1 METEF
6 LDLVVKY
13 NLQKKLENG
22 DRQAIEFV
30 MNEFQRLE
38 GIIRDY
44 EIVMKQ
50 TVEKLNSKS
59 FKKPRNYETY
69 QLS

>member
-6 LDLVVKY
+6 IGLIEKMH
-13 NLQKKLENG
+13 LQKKLEQG
-22 DRQAIEFV
+22 DAKAIDLV

-50 TVEKLNSKS
+50 TVEKLNSRT
-59 FKKPRNYETY
+59 FKTPNTKGIE
-69 QLS
+69 

>member
-1 METEF
+1 MESEF
-6 LDLVVKY
+6 IGLIEKM
-13 NLQKKLENG
+13 NLQKKLEQG
-22 DRQAIEFV
+22 DAKAIDLV

-50 TVEKLNSKS
+50 TVEKLNSRT
-59 FKKPRNYETY
+59 FKTPNIKGIE
-69 QLS
+69 

>member
-6 LDLVVKY
+6 IGLIEKMH
-13 NLQKKLENG
+13 LQKKLEQG
-22 DRQAIEFV
+22 DTKAIDLV

-50 TVEKLNSKS
+50 TVEKLNSKT
-59 FKKPRNYETY
+59 FKTPNTKAIE
-69 QLS
+69 